1 MDTQLPREPP
11 ISKRV
16 SGDTAT
22 SGVLQAAIARFPS
35 QRGPAIHAV
44 QHLQS
49 NDPAGLAHAAIQIL
63 SGAEEKSPGLQNAVA
78 LLTASNVLADLLLN
92 RHILSLAIATSL
104 ALKAKSVQPL
114 LDVHLLR
121 QVAAS
126 ASGTVVSVKTAEALH
141 ALELVGA
148 ISDCSCL
155 GSYLIQFLNH
165 SNDKVRSK
173 AALMLG
179 RSNWNL
185 ARLEG
190 LLASNDDRMRANAVE
205 SLWGHR
211 HGDVRKILWKATQDP
226 SNRVV
231 INALLGLCKA
241 GDRAA
246 HSRLVE
252 LASTFDPALRS
263 GAAWAMGETGD
274 LEFEPLL
281 NMLTQD
287 GDAKVR
293 AMAEKSLQKLMPVH
307 SPPVQQPATKPPPIE
322 SAPPSRGPRP
332 GWLSGNHAQS

>member
-1 MDTQLPREPP
+1 MDTELSREPP
-11 ISKRV
+11 ISKRL
-16 SGDTAT
+16 SAGPAAA
-22 SGVLQAAIARFPS
+22 GVLQAAIARFPS

-49 NDPAGLAHAAIQIL
+49 SDPAGLAHAAIQIL
-63 SGAEEKSPGLQNAVA
+63 SEAEEKSPGLKNAVS
-78 LLTASNVLADLLLN
+78 LLTASNLLADLLLN
-92 RHILSLAIATSL
+92 RHILSLALATSL
-104 ALKAKSVQPL
+104 ARKAKSIQPL
-114 LDVHLLR
+114 LDVHLFR

-126 ASGTVVSVKTAEALH
+126 AAGKVIAIKDAEALH

-165 SNDKVRSK
+165 PNDKVRSK

-190 LLASNDDRMRANAVE
+190 LLASDDNRMRANAVE

-211 HGDVRKILWKATQDP
+211 HADVQKILWKATQDR
-226 SNRVV
+226 STRVV

-246 HSRLVE
+246 YTRLVE
-252 LASTFDPALRS
+252 LATTSDPALRS
-263 GAAWAMGETGD
+263 GAAWAMGESGAV
-274 LEFEPLL
+274 EFEAAL
-281 NMLTQD
+281 NALTED
-287 GDAKVR
+287 DDPKVR
-293 AMAEKSLQKLMPVH
+293 AMAEKSRKKLPPVP
-307 SPPVQQPATKPPPIE
+307 SPPVQGPTKPPPIE
-322 SAPPSRGPRP
+322 STTPSHGPRP
-332 GWLSGNHAQS
+332 GWLSGNHARD